1 MEDVLTLLMLYT
13 HRATACEC
21 FSVAL
26 RRGTFGVYSLRNMTF
41 FIEPLEKKVCLSACG
56 YVVVG
61 GGMECTDG
69 WPHCDFPQTESAPV
83 VTTVVSLIA

>member
-61 GGMECTDG
+61 GGIEFTLMVS
-69 WPHCDFPQTESAPV
+69 HI
-83 VTTVVSLIA
+83 VTFHRQSRHLLSQLLFH